1 VRLTACSERRV
12 MSDRS
17 PLIGTPSRIRCL
29 GVAAVVLFLVSLL
42 TMGCDF
48 QAIISVENRS
58 SVPIL
63 VDVNDEGHP
72 GRVDPGQSGEFFTG
86 TNENLRTL
94 RITAATDAADE
105 VVKEFTRK
113 RGYKVKVVVTG
124 PPLEAA
130 VETRSF

>member
-1 VRLTACSERRV
+1 
-12 MSDRS
+12 M
-17 PLIGTPSRIRCL
+17 
-29 GVAAVVLFLVSLL
+29 AAVVLFLVPLL
-42 TMGCDF
+42 TMACDF
-48 QAIISVENRS
+48 QVIISVENGS
-58 SVPIL
+58 KIPIL

-72 GRVDPGQSGEFFTG
+72 GRVEPGQSEEFFTG
-86 TNENLRTL
+86 TNEDLRTL

-130 VETRSF
+130 VETEGF